1 MTHLKVVCSPRAGV
15 ALNFKSIP
23 GYIIGLKTM
32 TRAILRKTK
41 TREKQVVK
49 AQKKDN
55 KKRGTKRTK
64 TWTEK
69 VRKTKNKQSSEG

>member
-1 MTHLKVVCSPRAGV
+1 
-15 ALNFKSIP
+15 
-23 GYIIGLKTM
+23 M

>member
-1 MTHLKVVCSPRAGV
+1 MTHLKVVCSPGAGV

-49 AQKKDN
+49 AQKEKT
-55 KKRGTKRTK
+55 TKSVGRREQK
-64 TWTEK
+64 LGLI
-69 VRKTKNKQSSEG
+69 RKTKNEQSSEG

>member
-15 ALNFKSIP
+15 ALNVKSIP

-49 AQKKDN
+49 AQ
-55 KKRGTKRTK
+55 TKRQQK
-64 TWTEK
+64 AWDKEN
-69 VRKTKNKQSSEG
+69 KNLD